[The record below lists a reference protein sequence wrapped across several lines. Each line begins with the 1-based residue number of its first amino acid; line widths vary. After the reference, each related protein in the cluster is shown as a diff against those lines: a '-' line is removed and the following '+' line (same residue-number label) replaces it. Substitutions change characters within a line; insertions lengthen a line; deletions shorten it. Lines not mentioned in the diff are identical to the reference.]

1 MKKGL
6 LAMLVALACATTC
19 AFALPA
25 CDDDQSSDPGTTDE
39 TPSAGE
45 VAVQSIALDKST
57 LTLKVGDEETLT
69 ATVAP
74 DDATDKTVTW
84 SSDNTAVAT
93 VANGKV
99 TAVAAGTATITAKAG
114 EKSAT
119 CSVTVNSAL
128 TEDTDFD
135 ALVSD
140 KVTEDGWKA
149 AFSDNA
155 FENVTIKFSS
165 SGDIPGTATLFK
177 YGTTMCITMK
187 MESGE
192 GTPSIYI
199 FEKDGEKYGY
209 AYNEVSGWLDT
220 GWFTDESLSDDLLNI
235 VSTYRCILPDFG
247 ENFDSF
253 TYDSANGAYILKDTI
268 IQNYLPIFFD
278 STGDYYDYSNISIK
292 IKENQIACFKAVVNV
307 AEFTLEFEHH
317 IYNYGTTEALT
328 IPSEIEDMLDPAK
341 VNGKT
346 FVFSD
351 MTSEDIDAATLEEQI
366 AMSKDTEIVFGGTDT
381 FTITSSMLGLS
392 VVQKGTFSQSG
403 KEIELTI
410 TETTV
415 GGQPVEGTTSSKA
428 TFDGEKLYI
437 TVVTPAGTVTS
448 IYVLMKN

>member
-25 CDDDQSSDPGTTDE
+25 CDNDEPGDNGGAQT
-39 TPSAGE
+39 
-45 VAVQSIALDKST
+45 VAIESVTLDKNE
-57 LTLKVGDEETLT
+57 LTLNVGDEEMLT
-69 ATVAP
+69 ATVSP

-99 TAVAAGTATITAKAG
+99 TAVSAGTATITAKAG
-114 EKSAT
+114 GKSAT
-119 CSVTVNSAL
+119 CTVTVNSAL

-165 SGDIPGTATLFK
+165 SGDVPETATLFK

-192 GTPSIYI
+192 QNPSIYI

-209 AYNEVSGWLDT
+209 VYNEVSGWLDT

-235 VSTYRCILPDFG
+235 VSSYRCILPDFG

-253 TYDSANGAYILKDTI
+253 TYDSENGAYILKDTI
-268 IQNYLPIFFD
+268 VQNYLPIFFD

-292 IKENQIACFKAVVNV
+292 VKENQLACFKAVVNV

-366 AMSKDTEIVFGGTDT
+366 AMSKDTKIVFGGTDT

-403 KEIELTI
+403 EEIELTI

-437 TVVTPAGTVTS
+437 TDVTPAGTVIS

>member
-25 CDDDQSSDPGTTDE
+25 CDNDEPGDNGGAQT
-39 TPSAGE
+39 
-45 VAVQSIALDKST
+45 VAIESVTLDKNE
-57 LTLKVGDEETLT
+57 LTLNVGDEEMLT
-69 ATVAP
+69 ATVSP

-99 TAVAAGTATITAKAG
+99 TAVSAGTATITAKAG
-114 EKSAT
+114 GKSAT
-119 CSVTVNSAL
+119 CTVTVNSAL

-165 SGDIPGTATLFK
+165 SGDFPGTATLFK

-192 GTPSIYI
+192 ETPSIPSVYI

-209 AYNEVSGWLDT
+209 VYNEVSGWFDT
-220 GWFTDESLSDDLLNI
+220 GWFTDESVSDDLLNI
-235 VSTYRCILPDFG
+235 VSSYRCILPDFG

-292 IKENQIACFKAVVNV
+292 IKENQLACFKAVVNV
-307 AEFTLEFEHH
+307 ADFTLEFEHH

-366 AMSKDTEIVFGGTDT
+366 AMSKDTKIVFGGTDT

-403 KEIELTI
+403 EEIELTI
-410 TETTV
+410 TATTV

-437 TVVTPAGTVTS
+437 TDVTPAGTVTS

>member
-6 LAMLVALACATTC
+6 LAMLVALACAITC

-25 CDDDQSSDPGTTDE
+25 CDNGEPGENGGAQT
-39 TPSAGE
+39 
-45 VAVQSIALDKST
+45 VAIESVTLDKNE
-57 LTLKVGDEETLT
+57 LTLNVGDEETLT

-99 TAVAAGTATITAKAG
+99 TAVSAGTATITAKAG
-114 EKSAT
+114 GKSAT
-119 CSVTVNSAL
+119 CTVTVNSAL

-165 SGDIPGTATLFK
+165 SGDLPGTATLFK

-192 GTPSIYI
+192 ETPSIPSIPSVYI

-209 AYNEVSGWLDT
+209 VYNEVSGWLDT
-220 GWFTDESLSDDLLNI
+220 GWFADESVSDDLLNI
-235 VSTYRCILPDFG
+235 VSSYRCILPDFG

-292 IKENQIACFKAVVNV
+292 IKENQLACFKAVVNV
-307 AEFTLEFEHH
+307 ADFTLEFEHH

-366 AMSKDTEIVFGGTDT
+366 AMSKDTKIVFGGTDT

-403 KEIELTI
+403 EEIELTI

-437 TVVTPAGTVTS
+437 TDVTPAGTVTS

>member
-25 CDDDQSSDPGTTDE
+25 CDNDEPGDNGGAQT
-39 TPSAGE
+39 
-45 VAVQSIALDKST
+45 VAIESVTLNKT
-57 LTLKVGDEETLT
+57 ELTLNVGDEETLT

-99 TAVAAGTATITAKAG
+99 TAVSAGTATITAKAG
-114 EKSAT
+114 GKSAT
-119 CSVTVNSAL
+119 CAVTVNSAL

-165 SGDIPGTATLFK
+165 SGDVPGTATLFK

-192 GTPSIYI
+192 QNPSIYI

-209 AYNEVSGWLDT
+209 VYNEVSGWLDT

-235 VSTYRCILPDFG
+235 VSSYRCILPDFG

-253 TYDSANGAYILKDTI
+253 TYDSENGAYILKDTI
-268 IQNYLPIFFD
+268 VQNYLPIFFD

-292 IKENQIACFKAVVNV
+292 VKENQIACFKAVVNV

-366 AMSKDTEIVFGGTDT
+366 AMSKGTKIVFGGTDT

-403 KEIELTI
+403 EEIELTI

-437 TVVTPAGTVTS
+437 TDVTPAGTVTS